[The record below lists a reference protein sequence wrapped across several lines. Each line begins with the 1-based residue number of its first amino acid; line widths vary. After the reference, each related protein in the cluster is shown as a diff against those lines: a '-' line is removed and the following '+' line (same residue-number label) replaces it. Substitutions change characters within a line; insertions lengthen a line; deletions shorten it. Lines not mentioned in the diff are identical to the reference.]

1 MAHWSLWK
9 NLLKSSSYFFVR
21 KKHTG
26 NFFTSPISVQL
37 SQYFHCSL
45 SQINLF
51 IYIIMIKIYFEAK
64 LSEWKHPQYL
74 AQMILKIIFMNY
86 WKNVGSKI
94 VWRKRIKIEII
105 FNFAR
110 FLIVDF
116 FLIFHVKFQIWRKKR
131 IKFKILKRRL
141 YEPKFCVPLK
151 VTVLLVSDAIT
162 IFQLT
167 KKLRLALFPN
177 FYSEKTWTWH
187 YPFFFQLVGRVTR
200 KKRFI

>member
-9 NLLKSSSYFFVR
+9 NLLKSSSNFFVR
-21 KKHTG
+21 KKNTG

-74 AQMILKIIFMNY
+74 ALMILKIIFMNY

-94 VWRKRIKIEII
+94 VWRKRIKI
-105 FNFAR
+105 
-110 FLIVDF
+110 
-116 FLIFHVKFQIWRKKR
+116 FHVKFQILRKKW

-151 VTVLLVSDAIT
+151 VTVLWVSDAIT
-162 IFQLT
+162 IFQST
-167 KKLRLALFPN
+167 KK
-177 FYSEKTWTWH
+177 
-187 YPFFFQLVGRVTR
+187 
-200 KKRFI
+200 

>member
-9 NLLKSSSYFFVR
+9 NLLKSSSNFFVQ
-21 KKHTG
+21 KKNSG

-110 FLIVDF
+110 FLIADF
-116 FLIFHVKFQIWRKKR
+116 
-131 IKFKILKRRL
+131 
-141 YEPKFCVPLK
+141 
-151 VTVLLVSDAIT
+151 
-162 IFQLT
+162 
-167 KKLRLALFPN
+167 FPN
-177 FYSEKTWTWH
+177 FSCQISNLAQKMILIYNSKKATLRAQILRAAKSDGFVSERCDQNFSIDEKIAIGLISE
-187 YPFFFQLVGRVTR
+187 FLQR
-200 KKRFI
+200 KNMDLTLSVFLPACG